1 MAAPLNDC
9 ILCICNYD
17 LKELYITI
25 FLYLL
30 MILVYLYMYYLKY
43 IVLYINIYLW
53 ALNPSPKK
61 ETGHQ
66 HELLK
71 FRKVSSRV
79 GAFSKLSSSM
89 HETSPLF
96 GYQMERRRHAHFA
109 RISRCCENV
118 QAKIIL
124 VY

>member
-61 ETGHQ
+61 ETGN
-66 HELLK
+66 EYLN
-71 FRKVSSRV
+71 SR
-79 GAFSKLSSSM
+79 GMKPYKHWLHSLYIYI
-89 HETSPLF
+89 L
-96 GYQMERRRHAHFA
+96 
-109 RISRCCENV
+109 C
-118 QAKIIL
+118 II
-124 VY
+124 